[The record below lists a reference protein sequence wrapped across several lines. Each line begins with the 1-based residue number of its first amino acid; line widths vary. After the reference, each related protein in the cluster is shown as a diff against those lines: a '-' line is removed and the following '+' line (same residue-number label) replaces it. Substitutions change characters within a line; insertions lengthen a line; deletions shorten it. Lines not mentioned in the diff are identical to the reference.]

1 MRLLIFVLLF
11 SSSFGWAAS
20 ADEKIQQLAVQV
32 APLWRAMKPVC
43 EMALDN
49 KVLPAAADRIDFLNA
64 NLVASNLVEHVQT
77 QAKPSANKA
86 WSATSWQAQARL
98 EKAALEPA
106 ERDALREYYFKLQ
119 TQTPNPERVAVVE
132 KIAYMSES
140 LNLALREGMW
150 KTCYAIG
157 FSDIEA
163 EQLEK
168 AVQQH
173 WITQEMG
180 VRSMVKNELAAFHFY
195 AFRQV
200 QQQQLDIMANVSEQL
215 KAWADLSA
223 EQVRSY
229 FTQLRA
235 NMLSIP
241 LLAISPSID
250 APFLSAPLENQAPF
264 PSLPR
269 P

>member
-1 MRLLIFVLLF
+1 MRLVLLILLF
-11 SSSFGWAAS
+11 SSPFTWAAS
-20 ADEKIQQLAVQV
+20 ADEKIEQLAVQV

-49 KVLPAAADRIDFLNA
+49 KMLPAVTDRLDFLNA
-64 NLVASNLVEHVQT
+64 NLVASNLVEYVQS
-77 QAKPSANKA
+77 QVKPSANKA
-86 WSATSWQAQARL
+86 WSAPSWQAQARL
-98 EKAALEPA
+98 EKAALKPA

-119 TQTPNPERVAVVE
+119 TQTPNQERVRLVE
-132 KIAYMSES
+132 NIAYMSES
-140 LNLALREGMW
+140 LNLALREGLW

-163 EQLEK
+163 QQLEN

-200 QQQQLDIMANVSEQL
+200 QQQELEVMANVAQQL
-215 KAWADLSA
+215 KAWTDLSA
-223 EQVRSY
+223 EQVRGY
-229 FTQLRA
+229 FAQLRA
-235 NMLSIP
+235 DMLNVA
-241 LLAISPSID
+241 LLPISPSTD
-250 APFLSAPLENQAPF
+250 VPFLEVPLENQVPF
-264 PSLPR
+264 PNLPR

>member
-1 MRLLIFVLLF
+1 MRLVLLILLF
-11 SSSFGWAAS
+11 SSPFTWAAS
-20 ADEKIQQLAVQV
+20 ADEKIEQLAVQV

-49 KVLPAAADRIDFLNA
+49 KMLPAVADRLDFLNA
-64 NLVASNLVEHVQT
+64 NLVASNLVEHMKKQV
-77 QAKPSANKA
+77 KPSANKA
-86 WSATSWQAQARL
+86 WSATSWQAQSRL
-98 EKAALEPA
+98 EKAALDPA

-119 TQTPNPERVAVVE
+119 TQTPNPERVALVE

-140 LNLALREGMW
+140 LNLALREGLW

-157 FSDIEA
+157 LNDIENA
-163 EQLEK
+163 QLEN

-200 QQQQLDIMANVSEQL
+200 QQQQLDVMASVSEQL
-215 KAWADLSA
+215 KAWTDLSA
-223 EQVRSY
+223 EHVRGY
-229 FTQLRA
+229 FAQLRA
-235 NMLSIP
+235 DMLSIP
-241 LLAISPSID
+241 LSSISPSID
-250 APFLSAPLENQAPF
+250 EPFLAIPLENQAPF
-264 PSLPR
+264 PALPR